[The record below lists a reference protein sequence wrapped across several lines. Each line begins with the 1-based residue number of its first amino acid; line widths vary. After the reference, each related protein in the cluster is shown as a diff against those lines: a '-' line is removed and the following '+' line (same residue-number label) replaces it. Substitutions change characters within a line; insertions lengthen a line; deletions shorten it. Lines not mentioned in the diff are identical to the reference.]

1 MGYPVKNKNDA
12 APVCSPDEIE
22 STECGAVSDPEKH
35 INFSQWEHEDRFEL
49 CRLGV
54 SPGAVL
60 VYDVLCMRAFYGD
73 ECWPTEEWIAAFLN
87 MHRSTVVEHI
97 KALARVGA
105 IVVRKIPTKGGNTF
119 YNHYTIRHFPKKP
132 LHFWK
137 DIELPE
143 KANANRSAHV
153 GKSDI
158 CRISCDSHVGNSDIC
173 RISCDSHVGNSDTNK
188 IIYKIDNKNKHLPSA
203 DETHSVGS
211 DIETDE
217 GHQHQNQDPTY
228 GHSFLDTEVT
238 HTQEANHHP
247 SGEED
252 FSSWAAPHENA
263 ETITTPE
270 ANHHPSGEDGF
281 SSLAASRMGSGVIPS
296 SAPNSKT
303 KRPTADSFFDMLGGP
318 QSAEEQKMLENARKK
333 ESLPTADA
341 RAAAD
346 AGREGRGKRAMVG
359 TGKAFATPDEWYAV
373 IDRRRAEGAYAGIP
387 DEAIIAA
394 KAWITNYYQREPAFA
409 KTTRKIDVYPI
420 YMDNLVRRHGRS
432 YEDIAVISAWL
443 LAKAKEAADTGA
455 KFSWSEQVRSPK
467 KLIECDDSSVP
478 YFDKM
483 IILAQKDARAE
494 LQRRISPTANS
505 GRSGRWDKYKNL
517 PPDKIARVMRGDLLG
532 DLARKYGNNIAS
544 RVRYLNR
551 QGMADQIENGNNEQ
565 EKVVLAD
572 WRAMLKQHGL
582 EDPPQ

>member
-1 MGYPVKNKNDA
+1 MKNENDA
-12 APVCSPDEIE
+12 APVCSPDAIE

-49 CRLGV
+49 RQLGV
-54 SPGAVL
+54 SPGAIL
-60 VYDVLCMRAFYGD
+60 VYDALCMRAFYGN
-73 ECWPTEEWIAAFLN
+73 ECWPTEEWIAKFLN
-87 MHRSTVVEHI
+87 MHRSTVIEHI
-97 KALARVGA
+97 KTLARVGA
-105 IVVRKIPTKGGNTF
+105 IVVRKTPTKGGNTF

-143 KANANRSAHV
+143 KANAKRSA
-153 GKSDI
+153 
-158 CRISCDSHVGNSDIC
+158 HVGNSDIC

-217 GHQHQNQDPTY
+217 GHQSQDPTY
-228 GHSFLDTEVT
+228 GSSFCD
-238 HTQEANHHP
+238 P
-247 SGEED
+247 
-252 FSSWAAPHENA
+252 ENFF
-263 ETITTPE
+263 IPE
-270 ANHHPSGEDGF
+270 AKPQPSEGPIS
-281 SSLAASRMGSGVIPS
+281 SSLAASRKGSGVIPS

-318 QSAEEQKMLENARKK
+318 QSAEERKMLENARKK
-333 ESLPTADA
+333 ESLP
-341 RAAAD
+341 AAD
-346 AGREGRGKRAMVG
+346 ASIERRGKWAMAG

-373 IDRRRAEGAYAGIP
+373 IDRRRVEGAYAGIP
-387 DEAIIAA
+387 DEAIVAA

-409 KTTRKIDVYPI
+409 KTTRRIDVYPI
-420 YMDNLVRRHGRS
+420 YIDNLVRRHGRS

-517 PPDKIARVMRGDLLG
+517 PPDKIAREMRGDLLG

-551 QGMADQIENGNNEQ
+551 QGMAGQIENGNNEQ
-565 EKVVLAD
+565 EKIVLAD